1 MSLVTLIRPPVLV
14 AKWAH
19 TTPTCPPIGL
29 AYLAAVLIG
38 NDIAVNVVDAVGNAP
53 DQMLPTDDER
63 FLSHGQSTEEIIEG
77 IDPATQIIGI
87 SCMFSHEWPLIRSLI
102 TRLKEVF
109 PQILIVGGGEH
120 ITALPEFSLED
131 CGALDVGIIGE
142 GEETLT
148 ELVSAIL
155 ENRPLDAITGIVYR
169 NNGSILKTAA
179 RTRIRNIDNI
189 ALPAWELFPLDTYL
203 DNGYGFGVNR
213 GRSMPV
219 LTTRGCPYQC
229 TLCSNPTMWGTRW
242 VSRSPEQVF
251 DEMLQYHKRYQI
263 DNFDFYDLTAIVKKK
278 WIVEFCRMVIDSGV
292 KFTWQLPSGTRSE
305 AIDEEVSELLY
316 QSGCRNMSYA
326 PESGSPSVLLRIK
339 KKIDLKSMEAS
350 MRDSIRN
357 GINCKANIIIGF
369 PNETHKEIFQTLWF
383 CVRMAAIGIHDV
395 SLSPFSPYPG
405 SELFSNMQ
413 NDGQIPEYSDEFF
426 YGLAAYTDLT
436 TTTSCSK
443 YVGDRALG
451 FYRIFGMLLFYG
463 VLYLL
468 RPWRLVRTL
477 RNVFG
482 EFQESRLEMSLRDLY
497 IRLCKSKDSTV
508 ATPAR
513 STHK

>member
-219 LTTRGCPYQC
+219 LATRGCP
-229 TLCSNPTMWGTRW
+229 
-242 VSRSPEQVF
+242 
-251 DEMLQYHKRYQI
+251 
-263 DNFDFYDLTAIVKKK
+263 
-278 WIVEFCRMVIDSGV
+278 
-292 KFTWQLPSGTRSE
+292 
-305 AIDEEVSELLY
+305 
-316 QSGCRNMSYA
+316 
-326 PESGSPSVLLRIK
+326 
-339 KKIDLKSMEAS
+339 
-350 MRDSIRN
+350 
-357 GINCKANIIIGF
+357 
-369 PNETHKEIFQTLWF
+369 
-383 CVRMAAIGIHDV
+383 
-395 SLSPFSPYPG
+395 
-405 SELFSNMQ
+405 
-413 NDGQIPEYSDEFF
+413 
-426 YGLAAYTDLT
+426 
-436 TTTSCSK
+436 
-443 YVGDRALG
+443 
-451 FYRIFGMLLFYG
+451 
-463 VLYLL
+463 
-468 RPWRLVRTL
+468 
-477 RNVFG
+477 
-482 EFQESRLEMSLRDLY
+482 
-497 IRLCKSKDSTV
+497 
-508 ATPAR
+508 
-513 STHK
+513 